1 MEKSEN
7 MDYISL
13 SGRYLKSY
21 LDSKKVRRALIVLVI
36 VGVGCGGFYVN
47 RYFKNSRQQEAIA
60 AFNEAMQTYMTA
72 LVTDLDFSKKG
83 EKAAWDEVEL
93 AFQTAYDQNQKSE
106 FAPFFLIYK
115 AQALA
120 GQQNYQQAADLVGQA
135 LAGLS
140 ASSPFYDLYAIM
152 QASLLI
158 DAGNPAGVEQLKKL
172 ASDTSSDYIA
182 MAQYYLAQYYLAQ
195 NEQEQAQALLSS
207 LATQDSSWA
216 NLAKDYN

>member
-1 MEKSEN
+1 

-13 SGRYLKSY
+13 GSRYLKSY
-21 LDSKKVRRALIVLVI
+21 LDSKKVRRTLIVLVI
-36 VGVGCGGFYVN
+36 VGVGCGGFYIN
-47 RYFKNSRQQEAIA
+47 RYFKNSRQQEAIF

-72 LVTDLDFSKKG
+72 LVADLDLSKKG

-93 AFQTAYDQNQKSE
+93 AFSTAYDQHHKSD

-120 GQQNYQQAADLVGQA
+120 GEQNYAQAADLVGQA
-135 LAGLS
+135 LIGLS

-158 DAGNPAGVEQLKKL
+158 DAGDLAGLEQLKKL
-172 ASDTSSDYIA
+172 ASDNSSDYVT
-182 MAQYYLAQYYLAQ
+182 MAQYYLAQYYLSQNQADLAQ
-195 NEQEQAQALLSS
+195 PILSK
-207 LATQDSSWA
+207 LATQDSSWST
-216 NLAKDYN
+216 LAKDYI